1 MSSGPFVY
9 PGGHASGAAVL
20 VVDGT
25 FKGMPGKVVS
35 PDEAVALRD
44 QFGGQASIFK
54 APPGRVWVALTLF
67 GRTVPV
73 LLAPFQIT
81 ARPADRT

>member
-1 MSSGPFVY
+1 MSSGPFLY
-9 PGGHASGAAVL
+9 PGGYVPGEAVL

-35 PDEAVALRD
+35 PDEAAALRE
-44 QFGGQASIFK
+44 QFGGERSIFK
-54 APPGRVWVALTLF
+54 APPGRVWVVLTLF

-73 LLAPFQIT
+73 LLAPWQIA
-81 ARPADRT
+81 ARPADPA

>member
-1 MSSGPFVY
+1 MSSGPFIY
-9 PGGHASGAAVL
+9 PGGYTSGDAVT

-25 FKGMPGKVVS
+25 FVGRSGKVVS

-44 QFGGQASIFK
+44 QFGGERSLFK
-54 APPGRVWVALTLF
+54 APPGKVWVVLTIF

-73 LLAPFQIT
+73 SLLPSQIT
-81 ARPADRT
+81 TCPADPP

>member
-1 MSSGPFVY
+1 
-9 PGGHASGAAVL
+9 
-20 VVDGT
+20 VDGT

-44 QFGGQASIFK
+44 QFGGERSINK
-54 APPGRVWVALTLF
+54 APPGKVWVVLALF

-73 LLAPFQIT
+73 LLAPSQIA
-81 ARPADRT
+81 ARPDVRR

>member
-1 MSSGPFVY
+1 MSFGPFIY
-9 PGGHASGAAVL
+9 PGGHASGEVVT

-44 QFGGQASIFK
+44 QFGGEPSIFK
-54 APPGRVWVALTLF
+54 APPGKVWVALTLF

-73 LLAPFQIT
+73 LLAPSQIA
-81 ARPADRT
+81 ARPADPT